1 MHPLAKYVLFSS
13 AAVGLA
19 WAAVT
24 VDVGGR
30 TPYGHVLAMGG
41 DTWVRGVQSAWNTA
55 WADVGKRLNGIT
67 GGDDDE
73 KEAKAPARNNRRP
86 APARPSPAAPA
97 VQEGSGA
104 RQRVALLRDAQ
115 KKAAPEK
122 KTAPAAKTKVDAPM
136 TKSDRAALDRLV
148 AGR

>member
-30 TPYGHVLAMGG
+30 TPYGHVLAAGG
-41 DTWVRGVQSAWNTA
+41 DTWLASAQSAWRSA
-55 WADVGKRLNGIT
+55 WSGVGRSFDGLT
-67 GGDDDE
+67 GDDDG
-73 KEAKAPARNNRRP
+73 KAAKAPARNNRRP
-86 APARPSPAAPA
+86 APAKPAPAAPT
-97 VQEGSGA
+97 VQEDSGA

-115 KKAAPEK
+115 KKAA
-122 KTAPAAKTKVDAPM
+122 APAGRAQPAEKTKLDAPM